1 MRARWIL
8 STALSVTAALAIAST
23 AIAGGTAT
31 ATLDGDPPE
40 PTAGEPVV
48 IGFTLLQHGVTPVS
62 WPDAFVTAT
71 NRATG
76 ERITAEATAE
86 GTEGHYVA
94 TMTFPADGTWE
105 WSIRTRDLDVETRF
119 APISVAA
126 AGTGGAPQQ
135 PPVIAIAAV
144 ALVGAA
150 LVAGAS
156 LLAIRSRR
164 RVAPDGDERPIAV
177 RA

>member
-8 STALSVTAALAIAST
+8 STVLPITAALAIAST
-23 AIAGGTAT
+23 AVAGGTAT

-40 PTAGEPVV
+40 PSAGEPVV

-71 NRATG
+71 NQATG
-76 ERITAEATAE
+76 ERITAAATAE
-86 GTEGHYVA
+86 GAEGHYVA
-94 TMTFPADGTWE
+94 TMTFPTDGTWE
-105 WSIRTRDLDVETRF
+105 WSIRTRDLEVETRF
-119 APISVAA
+119 APITVAA
-126 AGTGGAPQQ
+126 PGGTRGAPQ
-135 PPVIAIAAV
+135 PPIIAIAGV
-144 ALVGAA
+144 ALAGAA
-150 LVAGAS
+150 LVASGT

-164 RVAPDGDERPIAV
+164 RVAADTDERRIAV